1 MRDASDAAFC
11 FPGPPLEDS
20 PTMARL
26 FGTDG
31 VRGLA
36 NSDLTPE
43 LALSVAAAAA
53 RVLAEHDSSHRPV
66 AVVGRDPRAS
76 GEMLQAAVS
85 AGLTSAG
92 ADVMQL
98 GVLPTPAVAH
108 LVGELGADLGV
119 MISASHN
126 PMPDNGIKL
135 FAAGGH
141 KLPDAIEDEIESH
154 MATGFARP
162 TGAGVGRVYDIA
174 DSLDRYVSHLL
185 KAVPHRLEGLRVV
198 VDCANG
204 AAWAAAPQAYREA
217 GAEVIA
223 IHALPDGENIN
234 DGCGS
239 THLDDLREA
248 VLAEK
253 ADLGIAHDGDAD
265 RCLAID
271 GAGNVIDGDQIMAV
285 LALAMKE
292 SGELAENTL
301 VATVMSNLG
310 LHLAMRE
317 HDVTLRTTAVGDRY
331 VLEELRQ
338 RGLSLGGEQSG
349 HVVMPAH
356 ATTGDGLL
364 TAMHLMS
371 RVAATGR
378 PLAELA
384 GVMTRLPQVLVNVKV
399 ADKAAVATS
408 STVSEAVAEVE
419 AELGETGRVLLRP
432 SGTEQ
437 LVRVMVEAPSHEV
450 AEAAAQRLV
459 GVVSTAV

>member
-1 MRDASDAAFC
+1 
-11 FPGPPLEDS
+11 
-20 PTMARL
+20 MARL

-36 NSDLTPE
+36 NGDLTPE
-43 LALSVAAAAA
+43 LALAVSASAA
-53 RVLAEHDSSHRPV
+53 RVLAAHDSSHRPI

-76 GEMLQAAVS
+76 GEMLQAAVC

-98 GVLPTPAVAH
+98 GVLPTPAIAH
-108 LVGELGADLGV
+108 LVGELNADLGV

-141 KLPDAIEDEIESH
+141 KLPDAIEDEIE
-154 MATGFARP
+154 TGVGVPGTRP
-162 TGAGVGRVYDIA
+162 TGAAVGRIYDISDA
-174 DSLDRYVSHLL
+174 LDRYIAHLL
-185 KAVPHRLEGLRVV
+185 KATPARLEGLRVV

-239 THLDDLREA
+239 THLDTVREA
-248 VLAEK
+248 VLAEG

-265 RCLAID
+265 RCLAVD
-271 GAGNVIDGDQIMAV
+271 AAGSLVDGDQIMAV
-285 LALAMKE
+285 LALAMKAD
-292 SGELAENTL
+292 GELAKDTL

-317 HDVTLRTTAVGDRY
+317 HGLELRTTAVGDRY
-331 VLEELRQ
+331 VLEELR
-338 RGLSLGGEQSG
+338 GGGFSLGGEQSG
-349 HVVMPAH
+349 HVVLPGY

-364 TAMHLMS
+364 TALRLMA
-371 RVAATGR
+371 RVASTGR
-378 PLAELA
+378 TLAELA
-384 GVMTRLPQVLVNVKV
+384 AVMSRLPQVLVNVKV
-399 ADKAAVATS
+399 ADKAAVAAS
-408 STVSEAVAEVE
+408 ASVNEAVAAVE
-419 AELGETGRVLLRP
+419 SELGDSGRVLLRP

-437 LVRVMVEAPSHEV
+437 LVRVMVEAPTHDTAKSA
-450 AEAAAQRLV
+450 AERLAD
-459 GVVSTAV
+459 VVSSVG

>member
-1 MRDASDAAFC
+1 
-11 FPGPPLEDS
+11 
-20 PTMARL
+20 MARL

-36 NSDLTPE
+36 NGDLTPE
-43 LALSVAAAAA
+43 LTLAVAASAA
-53 RVLAEHDSSHRPV
+53 RVLAAHDSSHRPI

-76 GEMLQAAVS
+76 GEMLQAAVC

-92 ADVMQL
+92 ADVMQV
-98 GVLPTPAVAH
+98 GVLPTPAIAH
-108 LVGELGADLGV
+108 LVAELDADLGV

-141 KLPDAIEDEIESH
+141 KLADAIEDEIEADVGS
-154 MATGFARP
+154 AGRRP
-162 TGAGVGRVYDIA
+162 TGAAVGRIYDISDA
-174 DSLDRYVSHLL
+174 QDRYIAHLL
-185 KAVPHRLEGLRVV
+185 KATPHRLDGLRVV

-234 DGCGS
+234 DRCGS
-239 THLDDLREA
+239 THLDAVREV
-248 VLAEK
+248 VLAER

-265 RCLAID
+265 RCLAVD
-271 GAGNVIDGDQIMAV
+271 AAGELIDGDQIMAV

-292 SGELAENTL
+292 GGELVDDTL

-317 HDVTLRTTAVGDRY
+317 QGLQLRTTAVGDRY
-331 VLEELRQ
+331 VLEELRA
-338 RGLSLGGEQSG
+338 GGFSLGGEQSG
-349 HVVMPAH
+349 HVVLPVH

-364 TAMHLMS
+364 TALRLMA
-371 RVAATGR
+371 RVAATER
-378 PLAELA
+378 PLADLA
-384 GVMTRLPQVLVNVKV
+384 AVMSRLPQVLINVKV
-399 ADKAAVATS
+399 ADKAAVAS
-408 STVSEAVAEVE
+408 SAAVSEAVAAVE

-437 LVRVMVEAPSHEV
+437 LVRVMVEALTHDT
-450 AEAAAQRLV
+450 AEAAAQRLA
-459 GVVSTAV
+459 GVVSSVR